1 MKLLHLTTAFKR
13 YKKDIITPWLVE
25 LLEEQSKTNDIF
37 VLTSGYKNVS
47 KKQKYKKIKIFRF
60 NYAPKNLLK
69 LTHDYTIMD
78 YLKFNKKAFFLLP
91 LFFLTGII
99 ENLKISQT
107 KKIDF
112 IFVHWPFPL
121 FFISYPTKLLFK
133 KKIVS
138 VFYGAE
144 LKLFKKS
151 FLGKKFL
158 LNLIL
163 KNSYKIVAISSY
175 TKKQLE
181 EIIGHEKYK
190 IEVIP
195 YGVKID
201 EKVNFC
207 EKENIVLFVG
217 RLVERKGVDYLIK
230 AMKFVKNDYKLYI
243 IGDGYKKSELE
254 DLVRKE
260 KLFERVNFFGFV
272 ADKELIEYYKK
283 SKIFVLPAIHDK
295 NGDTE
300 GLGMVLV
307 EAIINGTVSI
317 GTNVGGIV
325 DIIEDGVT
333 GLLVKEKDEK
343 ELSEKINYLLKNEKF
358 YKELQENG
366 FKIIREK
373 FSIDKVN
380 KKYMDLINE

>member
-1 MKLLHLTTAFKR
+1 MKLLHITTAFKR
-13 YKKDIITPWLVE
+13 NKEDIITPWLVD
-25 LLEEQSKTNDIF
+25 LLEEQSKTNKVF

-60 NYAPKNLLK
+60 NYAPNNLMK
-69 LTHDYTIMD
+69 ITHDYTIMD

-99 ENLKISQT
+99 ENLKIL
-107 KKIDF
+107 KNEKIDF

-121 FFISYPTKLLFK
+121 FFISFPAKLFFK
-133 KKIVS
+133 KKIIS

-151 FLGKKFL
+151 FFGKKII

-175 TKKQLE
+175 TKKQIE
-181 EIIGHEKYK
+181 EITCNKKYS

-195 YGVKID
+195 YGVRIEEKI
-201 EKVNFC
+201 NFS
-207 EKENIVLFVG
+207 EKENIILFVG

-230 AMKFVKNDYKLYI
+230 AMKFVKTDYKLYI
-243 IGDGYKKSELE
+243 VGDGYKKSELE
-254 DLVRKE
+254 KLVKKE
-260 KLFERVNFFGFV
+260 KLSERVKFLGFV
-272 ADKELIEYYKK
+272 GDKDLIEYYRK
-283 SKIFVLPAIHDK
+283 SKIFVLPAIHDR

-307 EAIINGTVSI
+307 EAIVNGTVSI

-325 DIIEDGVT
+325 DIIEDRVT
-333 GLLVKEKDEK
+333 GLLVREKDEK
-343 ELSEKINYLLKNEKF
+343 ELADKINYIIENEKM

-366 FKIIREK
+366 FKKIKEK
-373 FSIDKVN
+373 FSIDSVN
-380 KKYMDLINE
+380 RKYMDLINE